1 MPLHNNDLGI
11 QYQWNSSLTEWRMRN
26 AVQQMLRRRKT
37 NKKITPMVSVYL
49 RTNITVLVVYVVYC
63 QCSECIVSEE
73 RSIDRWSSSTSSS
86 ILPGNISSLAG
97 TLLSIAVSRTYL
109 VANEIQKSTHCTHSH
124 RKIYG
129 LYLSSSW
136 WSHSVA
142 FIPIVAITEPPVLH
156 WSMVG
161 SRGENFKLI
170 SCISSGVP
178 LSPCNAT
185 I

>member
-11 QYQWNSSLTEWRMRN
+11 QYQWNSSLTEWGMRN
-26 AVQQMLRRRKT
+26 AVQQMPRRRKT

-109 VANEIQKSTHCTHSH
+109 VANEIQKKYTLHPQPHKDLWALSVVFMMVPFCTVYTYCGHYWTTSAPLIDGRFTGREFLINFVHLWWCSPVSVHC
-124 RKIYG
+124 
-129 LYLSSSW
+129 
-136 WSHSVA
+136 
-142 FIPIVAITEPPVLH
+142 
-156 WSMVG
+156 
-161 SRGENFKLI
+161 N
-170 SCISSGVP
+170 
-178 LSPCNAT
+178 
-185 I
+185 